1 MNVKVRQVVSYKGH
15 NVSANGSVNLTL
27 GAMYSE
33 LTGSIKLMQMLNNDV
48 IVKAKLPDSKPM
60 KLGMFR
66 LKQITVNSDGTS
78 KVKFNGTVDFVEIDN
93 INSLPL
99 NSDECS
105 EFVIMYETDIEDE
118 EEE

>member
-1 MNVKVRQVVSYKGH
+1 MIIKVKQVVSYKGH
-15 NVSANGSVNLTL
+15 SVSANGSVNLTL

-33 LTGSIKLMQMLNNDV
+33 LTSTVKLMQMLNNDV
-48 IVKAKLPDSKPM
+48 IVKAKLPDAKPM

-66 LKQITVNSDGTS
+66 LKNITVGGDGTS
-78 KVKFNGTVDFVEIDN
+78 KIKFNGLVDYVEIDN

-105 EFVIMYETDIEDE
+105 EFVVMYEAEVEDE